1 MKRICTTRYP
11 VLSQLK
17 VTGLFLLEPLRRLSS
32 LFFVEARSASATA
45 RSLKSETS
53 HPPRCGV
60 ATISFSKQVYRMNP
74 NAFKLRWLF
83 FLIVIGSMTYGGYRV
98 WGLSSRQA
106 DPAAPAEARGGRGG
120 RGGGGRGVGPRGP
133 AVVTVVARK
142 TDMPVYLRALGTVAA
157 SNTVTVRSRVDGQ
170 LVRVAFREGQFVH
183 QGDLLAEVD
192 RRPFEVQLAQAQGQ
206 LARDQAL
213 LKDAQL
219 KLERSR
225 LLDSK
230 GLIPKQDLETAA
242 ASVGQYEGSSQ
253 ADQALIASANLQI
266 TYSRIT
272 APISGQIGLR
282 LVDEGNIVR
291 AADPGGLVVITQVE
305 PISVLFSIPEDNLGD
320 VLRKLHAGR
329 ELRVEAWD
337 HDDTKM
343 IADGVL
349 LTADNQIDQST
360 GTSKLKAIF
369 DNKNNALYP
378 NQFVNVR
385 LLTDVLKAAV
395 VVPAATIQRGSQ
407 GSFVYVVGGN
417 QTAEMRP
424 VTVKNAAGNDV
435 ALGTGVQPG
444 EMVILEGMDKVQD
457 GTRVDVQ
464 TPAQTNSLVPRNAGT
479 GGGPRGGGRGQRHGL

>member
-1 MKRICTTRYP
+1 MSTNR
-11 VLSQLK
+11 
-17 VTGLFLLEPLRRLSS
+17 
-32 LFFVEARSASATA
+32 
-45 RSLKSETS
+45 
-53 HPPRCGV
+53 
-60 ATISFSKQVYRMNP
+60 
-74 NAFKLRWLF
+74 FKLRWILL
-83 FLIVIGSMTYGGYRV
+83 LIVIGAMTYGGYRV
-98 WGLSSRQA
+98 WGLSSRQQAA
-106 DPAAPAEARGGRGG
+106 DPAPQTEARSGRGG
-120 RGGGGRGVGPRGP
+120 RGGGGRGVGPRGA
-133 AVVTVVARK
+133 AVVTVTARK
-142 TDMPVYLRALGTVAA
+142 TDMPLYLRALGTVAA
-157 SNTVTVRSRVDGQ
+157 SNIVTVRSRVDGQ
-170 LVRVAFREGQFVH
+170 LVHVAFREGQFVH
-183 QGDLLAEVD
+183 QGDLLAEID

-230 GLIPKQDLETAA
+230 GLIPKQDLDTAF
-242 ASVGQYEGSSQ
+242 ASVGQYEGAIQ

-266 TYSRIT
+266 TYSGIT

-291 AADPGGLVVITQVE
+291 AADPGGLIVITQLE

-329 ELRVEAWD
+329 QLRVEAWD
-337 HDDTKM
+337 HDDTKK

-349 LTADNQIDQST
+349 LTADNQIDPST

-369 DNKNNALYP
+369 DNKDSALYP

-385 LLTDVLKAAV
+385 LLTDVLKGAV

-407 GSFVYVVGGN
+407 GSFVYVVRDN

-424 VTVKNAAGNDV
+424 VTLKNTEGNDV
-435 ALGTGVQPG
+435 ALASGLQPG
-444 EMVILEGMDKVQD
+444 EIVILEGMDKVQD
-457 GTRVDVQ
+457 GARVDVQ
-464 TPAQTNSLVPRNAGT
+464 TPGQTNSFAQTN
-479 GGGPRGGGRGQRHGL
+479 GGAVNGQRGGGRGRRNGL

>member
-1 MKRICTTRYP
+1 MSTNRP
-11 VLSQLK
+11 
-17 VTGLFLLEPLRRLSS
+17 
-32 LFFVEARSASATA
+32 
-45 RSLKSETS
+45 
-53 HPPRCGV
+53 
-60 ATISFSKQVYRMNP
+60 
-74 NAFKLRWLF
+74 KLRWILL
-83 FLIVIGSMTYGGYRV
+83 LIVISAMTYGGYRV
-98 WGLSSRQA
+98 WGLSSRQQAA
-106 DPAAPAEARGGRGG
+106 DPAPQTEARGGRGG
-120 RGGGGRGVGPRGP
+120 RGGGGRGVGARGA
-133 AVVTVVARK
+133 AVVTVTVRK

-170 LVRVAFREGQFVH
+170 LVHVAFREGQFVH
-183 QGDLLAEVD
+183 QGDLLAEID

-213 LKDAQL
+213 LKDAQV

-230 GLIPKQDLETAA
+230 GLIPKQDLDTAF
-242 ASVGQYEGSSQ
+242 ASVGQYEGAIQ

-266 TYSRIT
+266 TYSAIT

-291 AADPGGLVVITQVE
+291 AADPGGLIVITQLE

-337 HDDTKM
+337 HDDTKK

-349 LTADNQIDQST
+349 LTADNQIDSST

-385 LLTDVLKAAV
+385 LLTDVLKGAV

-407 GSFVYVVGGN
+407 GSFVYVVRDN
-417 QTAEMRP
+417 QTAEFRP
-424 VTVKNAAGNDV
+424 VTLKNTEGNDV
-435 ALGTGVQPG
+435 ALASGLQPG
-444 EMVILEGMDKVQD
+444 EIVILEGMDKVQD
-457 GTRVDVQ
+457 GARVDVQ
-464 TPAQTNSLVPRNAGT
+464 TPGQTNSFAQTNGGT
-479 GGGPRGGGRGQRHGL
+479 VNGRRGGGRGRRNGL